1 MAIEEKILLH
11 VEQANAAQTIQ
22 ELRDAMKGLRKDVNG
37 AKIGSEEYRVATEG
51 LKAAQNALANA
62 TKLGTKE
69 TELAGDSYNA
79 LSRTMA
85 ELKQEYH
92 ATTNEFR
99 RKELAKEIKAINN
112 RLKDMDSDVGVFARN
127 VGNYADGVAKGFS
140 AMGGAAGAMINP
152 IQGVNAGLQ
161 AISKTPI
168 LAMLGLAINLF
179 AKAYDAMKKS
189 EEGSQ
194 ALAKAFDAFKIVG
207 DLLTKGLQ
215 LLGKAFVWVGDGITT
230 LFKKF
235 GLLKEQGEERVELGQ
250 KEIELAK
257 EQRRVTMENADAELE
272 ISKLRAAATD
282 KINNSASKRLE
293 LLKQA
298 GELEKK
304 IYENNYNLAKKEHEL
319 IKEKNELLPSSS
331 QEMQEVADAYAKMK
345 DAETAYFNKQREYNS
360 QMAEAFNQAK
370 TQAKEL
376 KGEIGGLV
384 DIFEGSEDKL
394 NEYRWKKREEFARD
408 QAVIEEE
415 LLEFEEDWA
424 NDMMAIA
431 DSKAKHDELLAAK
444 EKKWQKDK
452 YNYMGSLM
460 SSAAK
465 LAGEN
470 STIGKAIAVANTTID
485 TYRSATAAYASQIIQ
500 GDPSSVVRGTI
511 AAAAAVAS
519 GLANVKAI
527 LATKTDGKS
536 TSMPSVGA
544 TVQTAAPAVIQQVP
558 VTRSLTGASEEER
571 LNAIMNNTGQ
581 TASGVNQPVKAYVVQ
596 SELEGEQ
603 LYADTR
609 EKESSF

>member
-1 MAIEEKILLH
+1 MAIEEKILLQ
-11 VEQANAAQTIQ
+11 VEQAQAATSIK
-22 ELRDAMKGLRKDVNG
+22 ELRDSVRSLRQTVSE
-37 AKIGSEEYRVATEG
+37 ATIGSEEFRVASEG
-51 LKAAQNALANA
+51 LTAAQNALANA

-69 TELAGDSYNA
+69 TKLAGDSYNA

-92 ATTNEFR
+92 ATTDEFK
-99 RKELAKEIKAINN
+99 RKELAVEIKAIND
-112 RLKDMDSDVGVFARN
+112 RLKNMDSDVGVFGRN

-152 IQGVNAGLQ
+152 IQGVTTGFQVL
-161 AISKTPI
+161 SKTPVI
-168 LAMLGLAINLF
+168 AIIGIIINLLS
-179 AKAYDAMKKS
+179 KAYTAMKSS

-215 LLGKAFVWVGDGITT
+215 LLGKAFVWVGEGITT

-235 GLLKEQGEERVELGQ
+235 GLLKEQSEERVEIGQ

-257 EQRRVTMENADAELE
+257 EQRRVTMENADAELK
-272 ISKLRAAATD
+272 ISKLRAQATD
-282 KINNSASKRLE
+282 KINLSASKRLE
-293 LLKQA
+293 LLKEA

-304 IYENNYNLAKKEHEL
+304 VSENNYNLAKKEYEL
-319 IKEKNELLPSSS
+319 IKAKNALLPSSS
-331 QEMQEVADAYAKMK
+331 QEMQEEADAYAKMVN
-345 DAETAYFNKQREYNS
+345 AETAYFNKQREYNS
-360 QMAEAFNQAK
+360 QMAEAFNKAK
-370 TQAKEL
+370 TEAKEL
-376 KGEIGGLV
+376 KEEIGGLV
-384 DIFEGSEDKL
+384 DIYEGSEDRL
-394 NEYRWKKREEFARD
+394 NEYRLKKREEFARD

-424 NDMMAIA
+424 KDMMDIA
-431 DSKAKHDELLAAK
+431 DGKAKYDKRLADK
-444 EKKWQKDK
+444 EKKWQEDK

-470 STIGKAIAVANTTID
+470 STIGKALAVANTTID
-485 TYRSATAAYASQIIQ
+485 TYRSATAAYASQLIP

-536 TSMPSVGA
+536 TSMPAVGA
-544 TVQTAAPAVIQQVP
+544 TMMTAAPAVIQQVP
-558 VTRSLTGASEEER
+558 VMRSLTGASEDER
-571 LNAIMNNTGQ
+571 LNAIADNTGQ
-581 TASGVNQPVKAYVVQ
+581 TASRPIKAYVVQ
-596 SELEGEQ
+596 SEMEGEQ

-609 EKESSF
+609 NRESSF